1 MRIIFFGI
9 QGSGKST
16 QAKMLAQMLAV
27 PYIEMGQ
34 LFRDKTNDNDT
45 DAGFIRQALE
55 TGNLVPDRIA
65 VETLHQRLTKSD
77 CENGYVLDGY
87 PRNFAQLEGLTD
99 QIDRVFY
106 VKVKD
111 EEAIKRLIR
120 RSREDDNLNVIQ
132 RRMELYHRESE
143 PLLTYFKQQGKLVEI
158 NGEQSIA
165 QVHLDIIDKIK
176 NGKK

>member
-16 QAKMLAQMLAV
+16 QAKMLAQMLTV